1 MARRTSTILGVGAA
15 FWLIGPML
23 LGSNVSGVALGNPG
37 VTWAVATDQPGAL
50 PACVSAHTYDS
61 RSWPGVQTLQA
72 GVWVTG
78 CKDAAGQMRVTSG
91 PTCEATSLLGPG
103 TATCTATSEGDHLKV
118 VVHISYPFGLDWIAG
133 RPSTTAFT
141 LDSSGWTAVA
151 P

>member
-1 MARRTSTILGVGAA
+1 MTRRTSTILGVGAA

-23 LGSNVSGVALGNPG
+23 LGSNVSGVALGNPM
-37 VTWAVATDQPGAL
+37 TWPVATDPPGAL
-50 PACVSAHTYDS
+50 PACNSSHTYDS
-61 RSWPGVQTLQA
+61 RSWPGLQTLRSD
-72 GVWVTG
+72 VWVTG

-91 PTCEATSLLGPG
+91 PTCEATSLLSPG

-141 LDSSGWTAVA
+141 LDSGGWTAVA